1 MYTPLS
7 HTGKATVCFVVQ
19 CFQPSWNGLGVYYR
33 GKGGQLLSL
42 FLFVSLSL
50 DICEPCSLGHGCPMA
65 LHGES
70 FDSVCIFKGK
80 LLGYHLLSSFVEEF
94 LYSSIVSVD
103 ILGECKRLCKLFPT
117 FLESCDSR
125 AVLIEPQSVVVA
137 SLS

>member
-7 HTGKATVCFVVQ
+7 HTVKATVCFVVQ

-80 LLGYHLLSSFVEEF
+80 LLGYHLLSRFVEEF
-94 LYSSIVSVD
+94 LYSCTQSCLTSYE
-103 ILGECKRLCKLFPT
+103 ECTRLCP
-117 FLESCDSR
+117 LEFCVSR